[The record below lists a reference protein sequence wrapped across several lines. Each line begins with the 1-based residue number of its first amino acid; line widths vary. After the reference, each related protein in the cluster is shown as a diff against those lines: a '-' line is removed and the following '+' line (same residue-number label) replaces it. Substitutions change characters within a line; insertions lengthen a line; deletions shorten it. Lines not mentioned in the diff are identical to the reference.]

1 MRPLACCADD
11 PKCPTSP
18 VAHTDFSTQ
27 YGDVAITRIRVLMPN
42 YLCHITVSCVYATLK
57 PPQKCNCHA
66 RTGIDIREMLA
77 KCLPDKASIYRN
89 GLRSF
94 LDDVQA
100 QTHLDP
106 FFVQYI
112 TSRSVLFF
120 SRPRSEG
127 WPHHGRTFSQVD
139 HVNTNSSLIHILC
152 K

>member
-1 MRPLACCADD
+1 MRPPTCCADD

-27 YGDVAITRIRVLMPN
+27 YGDLAITRIWVLMPN

-66 RTGIDIREMLA
+66 RTAIDIREMLA

-106 FFVQYI
+106 FLVQYI

-127 WPHHGRTFSQVD
+127 WPHHGRTFPKSI
-139 HVNTNSSLIHILC
+139 T
-152 K
+152 